1 MDIRNVT
8 STDIAYL
15 RSNTAR
21 ITAAGQT
28 GFLRQLRSTVELEE
42 TRVAEYLDHLRS
54 KYGNVR
60 IESIPKDQQSLE
72 KVGRGMSG
80 SDVII
85 APNVLEKMAGEP
97 ETTAYYERKISDY
110 FDAIPRLDA
119 MCAAQGLVHDPGG
132 VVIHEDGSV
141 TYIGGCHDSPERV
154 AQVLAERKAKAE
166 KRAQRQKELLERSQ
180 EEAQQRKELWEI
192 QHQKRVVMESA
203 FQSTLGDGTNYFF
216 MERAWE
222 IPSTAAVYGSGAAYR
237 AAVLSQER
245 SGL

>member
-1 MDIRNVT
+1 MSIHNISATDTAYGRRN
-8 STDIAYL
+8 A
-15 RSNTAR
+15 AR
-21 ITAAGQT
+21 KTAAGQT
-28 GFLRQLRSTVELEE
+28 SFLRQLKATAEVEE
-42 TRVAEYLDHLRS
+42 TKVNEYLDHLRS

-60 IESIPKDQQSLE
+60 VESVAKDQNSLE

-85 APNVLEKMAGEP
+85 APNVLAKMAGEP
-97 ETTAYYERKISDY
+97 ETAAYYERKISGY

-166 KRAQRQKELLERSQ
+166 KRAQRQKQLLERSQ
-180 EEAQQRKELWEI
+180 EEARQQEELWEI
-192 QHQKRVVMESA
+192 QRQKRAAMDSIFQTA
-203 FQSTLGDGTNYFF
+203 FGGDTNYFF
-216 MERAWE
+216 AERTRGLPPA
-222 IPSTAAVYGSGAAYR
+222 AAVYGAGVFGIS
-237 AAVLSQER
+237 VL
-245 SGL
+245 

>member
-1 MDIRNVT
+1 MSIRNVT
-8 STDIAYL
+8 STDTAYQPG
-15 RSNTAR
+15 NAAR
-21 ITAAGQT
+21 TMAAGQT
-28 GFLRQLRSTVELEE
+28 SFLRQLKNTAELAEG
-42 TRVAEYLDHLRS
+42 RVNEYLDHLRS

-60 IESIPKDQQSLE
+60 IASVAKDQRSLE

-80 SDVII
+80 NDVII

-97 ETTAYYERKISDY
+97 ETAAYYERKISDY

-119 MCAAQGLVHDPGG
+119 LCAAQGLVHDPGG

-180 EEAQQRKELWEI
+180 GEAQQRKELWEL
-192 QHQKRVVMESA
+192 QHQKRLTMEFMYQSA
-203 FQSTLGDGTNYFF
+203 FGANTNTNHYFAQ
-216 MERAWE
+216 RDWE
-222 IPSTAAVYGSGAAYR
+222 LPSTAAIYGSG
-237 AAVLSQER
+237 VFGVPIL
-245 SGL
+245 

>member
-1 MDIRNVT
+1 MNIRNIT
-8 STDIAYL
+8 STDTVYQPQ
-15 RSNTAR
+15 NTAR
-21 ITAAGQT
+21 KTATGQI
-28 GFLRQLRSTVELEE
+28 GFLRQLKNTAELAEG
-42 TRVAEYLDHLRS
+42 RVDEYLDHLRS

-60 IESIPKDQQSLE
+60 IEIVAKDQKSLE
-72 KVGRGMSG
+72 KAGKGMSG

-97 ETTAYYERKISDY
+97 ETAAYYERKISDY

-154 AQVLAERKAKAE
+154 AQVLAEQRAKAE

-192 QHQKRVVMESA
+192 QHQKRVMMESVFQTA
-203 FQSTLGDGTNYFF
+203 FGTDTNYFF
-216 MERAWE
+216 AEQAWE
-222 IPSTAAVYGSGAAYR
+222 LPSTAVVYGSG
-237 AAVLSQER
+237 VFGVPIL
-245 SGL
+245 